1 MSIHVVNWVIEN
13 SPQKGG
19 ALTCLLMI
27 AWHAERDG
35 TNAFPKISRLAEE
48 CRMNERHVRRLVDHL
63 EAAGA
68 ILVERGRGR
77 SRGHR
82 FTIVTETE
90 TGHPDRFSEGK
101 PDILTGI
108 TPIKPDILT
117 GIETENRTSVTE
129 NRTSV
134 TEAQE
139 RARVPSLEPSLL
151 LTPAA
156 EALDAVLGAFTARGY
171 ATDARFLSV
180 LGRTYPD
187 LNLELEALKLAEWL
201 TEPRNRKR
209 PCSRKFIDNWLKKAE
224 ADRREREQLTL
235 RALGP
240 SAPRG
245 SGGAV
250 VNGTYHPPAAFQRNP
265 NPEADLP
272 EWDEERA
279 ERSAAEKA
287 RVKQL
292 LLTHRRHTA

>member
-1 MSIHVVNWVIEN
+1 MSWVIEH
-13 SPQKGG
+13 SPHGG
-19 ALTCLLMI
+19 SELLVLLMV
-27 AWHAERDG
+27 ANHADADG
-35 TNAFPKISRLAEE
+35 AGAYPSAARLAVK
-48 CRMNERHVRRLVDHL
+48 CRMSERQVVRILHRLK
-63 EAAGA
+63 AAGA
-68 ILVERGRGR
+68 IRVEDGTGRGHTNR
-77 SRGHR
+77 L
-82 FTIVTETE
+82 TVVM
-90 TGHPDRFSEGK
+90 GK
-101 PDILTGI
+101 PDNLSPITGKPDNLSPFE
-108 TPIKPDILT
+108 PIKADIAMSP
-117 GIETENRTSVTE
+117 ISEERVTS
-129 NRTSV
+129 
-134 TEAQE
+134 
-139 RARVPSLEPSLL
+139 RAIKADIAMSPEPSLEPSLL

-171 ATDARFLSV
+171 TTDARFLSV

-201 TEPRNRKR
+201 TEPRNRNR
-209 PCSRKFIDNWLKKAE
+209 ECSRKFIDNWLKKAE

-240 SAPRG
+240 AAPRVN
-245 SGGAV
+245 GGAV